1 MIAMYILLLG
11 SDQVI
16 AIVAG
21 SEMQELDLEIPLT
34 RNGKIAIYLRQLV
47 EMRLTF
53 PLWHEIFVGL
63 CYNG

>member
-1 MIAMYILLLG
+1 M
-11 SDQVI
+11 I

-34 RNGKIAIYLRQLV
+34 RNGKLVIYIRQL